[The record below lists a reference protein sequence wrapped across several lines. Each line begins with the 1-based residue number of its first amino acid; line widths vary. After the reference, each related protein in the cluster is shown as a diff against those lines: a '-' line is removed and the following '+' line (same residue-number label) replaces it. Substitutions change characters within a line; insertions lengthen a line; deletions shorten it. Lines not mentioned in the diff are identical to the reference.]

1 MKGMVNIMDKQV
13 EKERPVRAAR
23 PQNPNRRRRK
33 VCAFCEDKIDYI
45 DYKEA
50 SRLRKYIS
58 SERGKI
64 LPRRVS
70 GTCAK
75 HQRELQKAIKR
86 AREMALMPYID
97 G

>member
-1 MKGMVNIMDKQV
+1 M
-13 EKERPVRAAR
+13 PF
-23 PQNPNRRRRK
+23 RK
-33 VCAFCEDKIDYI
+33 MRTRTNACYFKKNKIDYI
-45 DYKEA
+45 DYKES

-86 AREMALMPYID
+86 AREMALLPYID

>member
-1 MKGMVNIMDKQV
+1 MDKQV
-13 EKERPVRAAR
+13 EKERAPRAAR

-50 SRLRKYIS
+50 GRLRKYI

-75 HQRELQKAIKR
+75 HQRQLTVATKR
-86 AREMALMPYID
+86 ARYMALLPFLAA
-97 G
+97 

>member
-1 MKGMVNIMDKQV
+1 MDKQV
-13 EKERPVRAAR
+13 EKERAPRAAR

-45 DYKEA
+45 DYKDA
-50 SRLRKYIS
+50 GRLRKYI

-86 AREMALMPYID
+86 AREVALLPYV
-97 G
+97 GA

>member
-1 MKGMVNIMDKQV
+1 MYKQV
-13 EKERPVRAAR
+13 EKERAPRAAR
-23 PQNPNRRRRK
+23 PQNPNHRRRK

-50 SRLRKYIS
+50 GRLRKYI

-86 AREMALMPYID
+86 AREVALLPYV
-97 G
+97 GA

>member
-1 MKGMVNIMDKQV
+1 MDKQV
-13 EKERPVRAAR
+13 EKERAPRAAR

-33 VCAFCEDKIDYI
+33 VCAFCEDKVDYI

-50 SRLRKYIS
+50 GRLRSRYI

-64 LPRRVS
+64 LPRRVT

-86 AREMALMPYID
+86 ARQVALLPYV
-97 G
+97 GA

>member
-1 MKGMVNIMDKQV
+1 MAYNNS
-13 EKERPVRAAR
+13 ERPASRR
-23 PQNPNRRRRK
+23 PARRRRK

-86 AREMALMPYID
+86 AREMALLPYID

>member
-1 MKGMVNIMDKQV
+1 MDKQV
-13 EKERPVRAAR
+13 EKERAPRAAR
-23 PQNPNRRRRK
+23 QNPNRRRRK

-45 DYKEA
+45 DYKES

-86 AREMALMPYID
+86 AREMALLPYID

>member
-1 MKGMVNIMDKQV
+1 MDKQV
-13 EKERPVRAAR
+13 EKERAPRAAR

-50 SRLRKYIS
+50 GRLRKYI

-86 AREMALMPYID
+86 AGEVAVLPYV
-97 G
+97 GA

>member
-1 MKGMVNIMDKQV
+1 MDNQV
-13 EKERPVRAAR
+13 EKERAPRAAR

-50 SRLRKYIS
+50 GRLSKYI

-86 AREMALMPYID
+86 AREVALLPYV
-97 G
+97 GA

>member
-1 MKGMVNIMDKQV
+1 MDKQV
-13 EKERPVRAAR
+13 EKERAPRAAR

-33 VCAFCEDKIDYI
+33 VCDFCEDKIDYI

-50 SRLRKYIS
+50 GRLRKYI

-86 AREMALMPYID
+86 AREVALLPYV
-97 G
+97 GA

>member
-1 MKGMVNIMDKQV
+1 MDKQV
-13 EKERPVRAAR
+13 EKERAPRAAR
-23 PQNPNRRRRK
+23 PQNPYRSRRK

-50 SRLRKYIS
+50 GRLRKYI

-86 AREMALMPYID
+86 AREVALLPYV
-97 G
+97 GA

>member
-1 MKGMVNIMDKQV
+1 MKKPD
-13 EKERPVRAAR
+13 ETERAPPAAH
-23 PQNPNRRRRK
+23 PQNPKRRRRK

-50 SRLRKYIS
+50 GRLRKYI

-86 AREMALMPYID
+86 AREVALLPYV
-97 G
+97 GA

>member
-1 MKGMVNIMDKQV
+1 MDKQV
-13 EKERPVRAAR
+13 EKERAPRAAR
-23 PQNPNRRRRK
+23 PQKPNRRRRK

-45 DYKEA
+45 DYKES

-86 AREMALMPYID
+86 AREMALLPYID